1 MNMGMREVIEA
12 LKHPEYVHVLLNPLP
27 VYALSMGIL
36 AMTLAFFLRSKQ
48 AQIAGLII
56 VILSCS
62 SAWPVVYF
70 GHEAERHLQDSL
82 NQESKAWLEQHMKR
96 GETGAYVFY
105 ATALLGIAAMVARAK
120 FVRTKKTLVALT
132 FAGALASFG
141 LAGWISHAGGQ
152 VRHSEFRQG
161 PVPQTGQTEEKGG
174 HQH

>member
-1 MNMGMREVIEA
+1 MKEMIET

-36 AMTLAFFLRSKQ
+36 AMLLAFFLRSKQ
-48 AQIAGLII
+48 AQIVGLTI
-56 VILSCS
+56 VVLSCA

-70 GHEAERHLQDSL
+70 GREAEHHLQDSL
-82 NQESKAWLEQHMKR
+82 NEESKAWLEQHMKR
-96 GETGAYVFY
+96 GETGAYGFY
-105 ATALLGIAAMVARAK
+105 ATALLGIAALAARAK
-120 FVRTKKTLVALT
+120 FVRTKNTLVALT
-132 FAGALASFG
+132 LAGALVSFG

-161 PVPQTGQTEEKGG
+161 PAPQAEQGKEKGG